1 MIFEIFGRYSYN
13 SFGIIYRIKSILKD
27 LVIKIDFSLAF
38 YAEKL
43 KNVKI
48 HFLVTKS
55 GQNWNLITFSDP
67 RPKTWVCFISNFPWI
82 WALHTSS
89 RGGCGSSNFGKD
101 FPPPARNKDF
111 SAHLKWHTE
120 YSYCQFGMFIASYA
134 LN

>member
-1 MIFEIFGRYSYN
+1 MIFEIFGRYLYN
-13 SFGIIYRIKSILKD
+13 SFGIISRIKSILKD

-67 RPKTWVCFISNFPWI
+67 RPKTCVCFIYTFLWI

-101 FPPPARNKDF
+101 FPPPQHEIRTFRRIWSGMTVVNLEITNKGNF
-111 SAHLKWHTE
+111 SK
-120 YSYCQFGMFIASYA
+120 
-134 LN
+134 